1 MSTQRPKI
9 PNVSQNG
16 FSSFRTDLF
25 GRIKTSEAYTVF
37 ESIHRY
43 EKSGDFSEF
52 TSGTASITY
61 LQHEGALSLA
71 VGSNSGDT
79 VTLESF
85 KVFPFQTGKSLQIM
99 QTFCFAEPKENL
111 RQRVGYF
118 SRTNGIYLE
127 RDGSQTYIVWRS
139 FVTGSLVETRIAQ
152 QDWNIDALDGE
163 GGSDYVLDLTKSQM
177 LWVELTSMNSGSA
190 RIGFAIDGY
199 YIPVHQ
205 IDNSNNR
212 TTPLFTTASLPMRF
226 EIANTGSTSGT
237 SAMKQMSSAVIS
249 NGGIAKQTEQWT
261 VTTNGV
267 KTVTESFTPLIALR
281 LAPGREDAVITTYA
295 INIYPVSADDFEWAL
310 IKNPSSL
317 TGGTWTTYSPK
328 NNVQYNRTATAI
340 SEGTYLF
347 EGFFGSTNQNP
358 TPMTEQSIDNYSY
371 QLGRTNSDTPVS
383 DVFVLCARVVS
394 GTGTVK
400 ASFSWHDIV

>member
-43 EKSGDFSEF
+43 EKSADFSEY

-61 LQHEGALSLA
+61 LEHESALSLA

-99 QTFCFAEPKENL
+99 QTFSLGEPKENL

-127 RDGSQTYIVWRS
+127 KDGNQTNIVWRS

-163 GGSDYVLDLTKSQM
+163 GPSDYVLDLTKSQM
-177 LWVELTSMNSGSA
+177 LWIELTSMNSGSA
-190 RIGFAIDGY
+190 RIGFAIDGF

-205 IDNSNNR
+205 INNSNNR

-226 EIANTGSTSGT
+226 EITNTGSTIGT

-261 VTTNGV
+261 VVTNGEV
-267 KTVTESFTPLIALR
+267 TVGEEYTPLVALR
-281 LAPGREDAVITTYA
+281 LASGRTDAVVTTSA
-295 INIYPVSADDFEWAL
+295 LNIYPVSNDDFEWAL
-310 IKNPSSL
+310 IKNPTTF
-317 TGGTWTTYSPK
+317 TGGTWTTYYPK
-328 NNVQYNRTATAI
+328 NNVQFNKTATSMSGGVA
-340 SEGTYLF
+340 LF
-347 EGFFGSTNQNP
+347 QGFFGSQNQNP
-358 TPMTEQSIDNYSY
+358 VPMAEQSTDNFAY
-371 QLGRTNSDTPVS
+371 QLGRTNTDSPVS
-383 DVFVLCARVVS
+383 DVFVLCCRVVN

-400 ASFSWHDIV
+400 ASLSWYDII

>member
-1 MSTQRPKI
+1 MTGKI
-9 PNVSQNG
+9 PNVSQHG
-16 FSSFRTDLF
+16 YSSFRTDLF